1 MGLFT
6 STGVQKES
14 DKAAQILKSFIS
26 TYCSIRYFSSKIIEA
41 DTPVDKGKIPTEA
54 IANAKGLAIFSAI
67 RAGMYLAGSGGSGVV
82 VARLPDGTW
91 SPPSAFSVRSGS
103 IGIVYGVDV
112 YDCVCVLNTEAAVEA
127 YSKPEMNLGGALALA
142 AGPIGGTADMKES
155 KPVWVYTKSRGLYG
169 GLTVDG
175 TVIREKLDANAEFYG
190 SKVTAAQIL
199 KGEIQAQNGASKWP
213 AGAKQL
219 TEVLKLAE
227 GKGADAKVLQEIS
240 TEPTPGDLKE

>member
-6 STGVQKES
+6 STGVGKES
-14 DKAAQILKSFIS
+14 DKAAQILKSFVS
-26 TYCSIRYFSSKIIEA
+26 
-41 DTPVDKGKIPTEA
+41 KGKIPTEA

-67 RAGMYLAGSGGSGVV
+67 RAGMYLAGSGGSGIV
-82 VARLPDGTW
+82 VARLADGTW

-103 IGIVYGVDV
+103 IGLVYGVDV
-112 YDCVCVLNTEAAVEA
+112 YDCVCVLNTDAAVEA
-127 YSKPEMNLGGALALA
+127 YSKPEMNLGGTVAAA
-142 AGPIGGTADMKES
+142 AGPIGGTADMNMKEY

-175 TVIREKLDANAEFYG
+175 TVIKEKGDANAEFYG

-199 KGEIQAQNGASKWP
+199 RGDVRAQVGGSKWP

-219 TEVLKLAE
+219 VEVLKLAE
-227 GKGADAKVLQEIS
+227 GKRADEGVLQGIS
-240 TEPTPGDLKE
+240 TEPTPGDLEE